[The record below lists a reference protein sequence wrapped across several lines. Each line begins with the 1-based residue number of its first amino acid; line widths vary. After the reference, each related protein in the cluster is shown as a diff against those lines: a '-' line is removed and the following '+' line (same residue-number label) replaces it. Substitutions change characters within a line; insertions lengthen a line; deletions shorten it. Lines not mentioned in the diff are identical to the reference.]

1 MSFSYNFYCSI
12 YEGKVFR
19 LYFILV
25 FFQQKCRKTG
35 CFIGK
40 KINNEICD
48 QYRTPYATF
57 ENGFMPLI
65 GYTLPLRIDVKT
77 TNNNSRNSMHAII
90 VQLQATINTSTT
102 YNFTDK
108 LCLTMLSNKTKESFI
123 IQIGYEEEFDRK
135 EDERNLLQF
144 ISDLMINKTG
154 FKDIDIVYDQITK
167 DFVSPRNNLSEC
179 IPGWRPLLSN
189 ILICRHVY
197 FYPYEYNEVDGKV
210 KINGFRNIFYFY
222 QYYVD
227 LHNKL
232 WLCMDDYDKL
242 QEEGGS
248 NLVYFVIH
256 VSCNTISIVF
266 LLITLTTYCIF
277 PNLRTVPGKN
287 IMSLS
292 VSLSLHYIT
301 FILGMVT
308 IETGV
313 WCTILGVFA
322 HYFLLTSFGCLFVCA
337 WHMFKIFGSG
347 SIASSMAAS
356 RNKHVTCWYLAFTY
370 GYALLL
376 IAGNIIISVAITSG
390 TSIGY
395 GDNKCFI
402 SFKENVFATLV
413 VPLVILSGSDVI
425 LYSITV
431 YRLKQRPIMDRD
443 ETIDNK
449 DIWIF
454 IKLFT
459 TTGCSWI
466 LLLVNVFVNNHIVTV
481 IISSINSL
489 QGLYIFIA
497 YVFNKRIYNMY
508 ISKFWPEKSNK
519 HKRHSPSTSMT
530 SLSRIRTNVLEQSSP
545 CIQKKTIM

>member
-1 MSFSYNFYCSI
+1 
-12 YEGKVFR
+12 
-19 LYFILV
+19 
-25 FFQQKCRKTG
+25 
-35 CFIGK
+35 
-40 KINNEICD
+40 
-48 QYRTPYATF
+48 
-57 ENGFMPLI
+57 
-65 GYTLPLRIDVKT
+65 
-77 TNNNSRNSMHAII
+77 
-90 VQLQATINTSTT
+90 
-102 YNFTDK
+102 
-108 LCLTMLSNKTKESFI
+108 MLSNKTKESFI

-308 IETGV
+308 LETGV

-431 YRLKQRPIMDRD
+431 YRLKQRPVMDRD

-530 SLSRIRTNVLEQSSP
+530 SLSRIRTNVLEHSSP

>member
-1 MSFSYNFYCSI
+1 
-12 YEGKVFR
+12 
-19 LYFILV
+19 
-25 FFQQKCRKTG
+25 
-35 CFIGK
+35 
-40 KINNEICD
+40 
-48 QYRTPYATF
+48 
-57 ENGFMPLI
+57 
-65 GYTLPLRIDVKT
+65 
-77 TNNNSRNSMHAII
+77 
-90 VQLQATINTSTT
+90 
-102 YNFTDK
+102 
-108 LCLTMLSNKTKESFI
+108 
-123 IQIGYEEEFDRK
+123 
-135 EDERNLLQF
+135 
-144 ISDLMINKTG
+144 
-154 FKDIDIVYDQITK
+154 
-167 DFVSPRNNLSEC
+167 
-179 IPGWRPLLSN
+179 
-189 ILICRHVY
+189 
-197 FYPYEYNEVDGKV
+197 
-210 KINGFRNIFYFY
+210 
-222 QYYVD
+222 
-227 LHNKL
+227 
-232 WLCMDDYDKL
+232 MDDYDKL

-256 VSCNTISIVF
+256 VTCNTISIVF

-425 LYSITV
+425 LYSTK
-431 YRLKQRPIMDRD
+431 YR
-443 ETIDNK
+443 
-449 DIWIF
+449 
-454 IKLFT
+454 KL
-459 TTGCSWI
+459 
-466 LLLVNVFVNNHIVTV
+466 
-481 IISSINSL
+481 
-489 QGLYIFIA
+489 
-497 YVFNKRIYNMY
+497 
-508 ISKFWPEKSNK
+508 
-519 HKRHSPSTSMT
+519 
-530 SLSRIRTNVLEQSSP
+530 
-545 CIQKKTIM
+545 